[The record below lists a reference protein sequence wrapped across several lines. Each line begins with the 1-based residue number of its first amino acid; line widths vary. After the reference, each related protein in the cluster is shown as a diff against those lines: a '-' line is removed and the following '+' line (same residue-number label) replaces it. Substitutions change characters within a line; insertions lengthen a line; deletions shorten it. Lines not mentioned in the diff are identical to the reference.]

1 MGKDQG
7 LFYYFTAAESHFS
20 RFLGDLQKLT
30 VNVLARNSELAGN
43 PKTDLQLS
51 VVQLYRSVRRETV
64 TSHTNRR
71 ESMMGAESVPLS
83 LG

>member
-1 MGKDQG
+1 M
-7 LFYYFTAAESHFS
+7 LFYYFTATLSHFS

-30 VNVLARNSELAGN
+30 VNVARNRELAGN

-51 VVQLYRSVRRETV
+51 VVQLYRSVRKETV